1 MDETVFL
8 AHIAEDGREQTVDE
22 HERGTA
28 ELCAKF
34 ATQFGAE
41 EYAKLEAMRHD
52 DGKNTQGF
60 QRRLRGGPA
69 VDHST
74 AGAFECFRANAVHEA
89 ICIAGHHGGLPDVG
103 NAKMDTPEDGT
114 FFGRMKK
121 AMSGGI
127 EEPLGMDRPITALP
141 RPNFYGDRFYESV
154 WIKMLYSCLVD
165 ADYLDTESFMSG
177 GKATREE
184 YDDMATLLAY
194 FEKHIAPW
202 ANPQSELNKKRWEIL
217 SACLA
222 AGEGPKGIYTL
233 STPTG
238 SGKTTASLAFALK
251 HAVKHN
257 MQRIIYVIPYTS
269 IIDQNAKVFREILH
283 DKNVLEHH
291 SGIVFDKEDKKF
303 DSADYK
309 SALAAENWDAPV
321 VVTTAVQFFESFYAN
336 RSSKCRKLHNV
347 TNSVIIFDEAQMM
360 PSENLLPC
368 VAAISTLCA
377 HFNSTAVLC
386 TATQPVVDDYIVKYA
401 PNIAIKE
408 ICPEVR
414 RTYEQFKRVTFEQ
427 AGELDD
433 VALAARLG
441 GHEQVLCIVNSRKA
455 AQAVFNKLPKE
466 GRFHLSTLMYPEHRQ
481 KTIDIIRQRLTD
493 GEVCRVVSTSL
504 IEAGVD
510 IDFPTVYR
518 EMAGLDS
525 ILQAAG
531 RCNREGKRSRKES
544 MVTVFT
550 GEHRAP
556 RMLETNISAANSA
569 MRGEEDI
576 DSPEVVRKYFNTYRA
591 YLGDGTDKAR
601 VVEAFEND
609 KVYGMM
615 PFKTVAEK
623 FRIIDQNTRTV
634 YIPLG
639 KGVES
644 IARLRNGEKS
654 RKLFREAGRY
664 GVTIYENQFETL
676 YYSGCIEMIDDEN
689 AVLINTGVYDE
700 KMGLRIEE
708 SSDANFMI

>member
-1 MDETVFL
+1 
-8 AHIAEDGREQTVDE
+8 
-22 HERGTA
+22 
-28 ELCAKF
+28 
-34 ATQFGAE
+34 
-41 EYAKLEAMRHD
+41 
-52 DGKNTQGF
+52 
-60 QRRLRGGPA
+60 
-69 VDHST
+69 
-74 AGAFECFRANAVHEA
+74 
-89 ICIAGHHGGLPDVG
+89 
-103 NAKMDTPEDGT
+103 
-114 FFGRMKK
+114 
-121 AMSGGI
+121 
-127 EEPLGMDRPITALP
+127 
-141 RPNFYGDRFYESV
+141 
-154 WIKMLYSCLVD
+154 
-165 ADYLDTESFMSG
+165 
-177 GKATREE
+177 
-184 YDDMATLLAY
+184 
-194 FEKHIAPW
+194 
-202 ANPQSELNKKRWEIL
+202 
-217 SACLA
+217 
-222 AGEGPKGIYTL
+222 
-233 STPTG
+233 
-238 SGKTTASLAFALK
+238 
-251 HAVKHN
+251 

-269 IIDQNAKVFREILH
+269 IIDQNAKVFRGILH

-291 SGIVFDKEDKKF
+291 SGIVFDKEDKSF

-441 GHEQVLCIVNSRKA
+441 GHEQVLCIVNTRKA

-525 ILQAAG
+525 LLQAAG
-531 RCNREGKRSRKES
+531 RCNREGKRNREES
-544 MVTVFT
+544 IVAVFT

-556 RMLETNISAANSA
+556 RMLKMNISAANSA

-591 YLGDGTDKAR
+591 YLSDGTDKAR
-601 VVEAFEND
+601 VVEAFEKD

-644 IARLRNGEKS
+644 IVRLRNGERS

-664 GVTIYENQFETL
+664 GVTIYENQFKTR
-676 YYSGCIEMIDDEN
+676 YYSGCIEMIYDEN
-689 AVLINTGVYDE
+689 AVLINTDIYDE
-700 KMGLRIEE
+700 KMGLKIEE
-708 SSDANFMI
+708 SSDINFII

>member
-1 MDETVFL
+1 
-8 AHIAEDGREQTVDE
+8 
-22 HERGTA
+22 
-28 ELCAKF
+28 
-34 ATQFGAE
+34 
-41 EYAKLEAMRHD
+41 
-52 DGKNTQGF
+52 
-60 QRRLRGGPA
+60 
-69 VDHST
+69 
-74 AGAFECFRANAVHEA
+74 
-89 ICIAGHHGGLPDVG
+89 
-103 NAKMDTPEDGT
+103 
-114 FFGRMKK
+114 
-121 AMSGGI
+121 
-127 EEPLGMDRPITALP
+127 
-141 RPNFYGDRFYESV
+141 
-154 WIKMLYSCLVD
+154 
-165 ADYLDTESFMSG
+165 
-177 GKATREE
+177 
-184 YDDMATLLAY
+184 
-194 FEKHIAPW
+194 
-202 ANPQSELNKKRWEIL
+202 
-217 SACLA
+217 
-222 AGEGPKGIYTL
+222 
-233 STPTG
+233 
-238 SGKTTASLAFALK
+238 
-251 HAVKHN
+251 
-257 MQRIIYVIPYTS
+257 
-269 IIDQNAKVFREILH
+269 
-283 DKNVLEHH
+283 
-291 SGIVFDKEDKKF
+291 
-303 DSADYK
+303 
-309 SALAAENWDAPV
+309 
-321 VVTTAVQFFESFYAN
+321 
-336 RSSKCRKLHNV
+336 
-347 TNSVIIFDEAQMM
+347 MM

-441 GHEQVLCIVNSRKA
+441 GHEQVLCIVNTRKA

-531 RCNREGKRSRKES
+531 RCNREGKRNREES
-544 MVTVFT
+544 IVAVFT

-556 RMLETNISAANSA
+556 RMLKMNISAANSA

-576 DSPEVVRKYFNTYRA
+576 DSPEVVRKYFNTYRT
-591 YLGDGTDKAR
+591 YLGDGTDKVR
-601 VVEAFEND
+601 VVEAFEKD

-644 IARLRNGEKS
+644 IARLRSGEKS

-689 AVLINTGVYDE
+689 AVLINTGIYDE

>member
-1 MDETVFL
+1 MDEKVFL
-8 AHIAEDGREQTVDE
+8 AHIAEDGRIQTVDE

-28 ELCAKF
+28 ELCAGF
-34 ATQFGAE
+34 GAQFGAE
-41 EYAKLEAMRHD
+41 EYAALEASVHD
-52 DGKNTQGF
+52 EGKKTSGF
-60 QRRLRGGPA
+60 LKRIHGGPV

-74 AGAFECFRANAVHEA
+74 AGAFECFRVNAVHEA

-103 NAKMDTPEDGT
+103 NAKMDTPGDST

-121 AMSGGI
+121 AINGGI
-127 EEPLGMDRPITALP
+127 EEPHGMDKPVTAPP
-141 RPNFYGDRFYESV
+141 RPNFYRDRFYESV
-154 WIKMLYSCLVD
+154 WIRMLYSCLVD

-202 ANPQSELNKKRWEIL
+202 ANPQGELNKKRWEIL

-222 AGEGPKGIYTL
+222 VGEEPRGIYTL
-233 STPTG
+233 SAPTG

-269 IIDQNAKVFREILH
+269 IIDQNAKVFRGILH

-291 SGIVFDKEDKKF
+291 SGIVFDKEDKNF

-336 RSSKCRKLHNV
+336 RSSKCRKLHNIA
-347 TNSVIIFDEAQMM
+347 NSVIIFDEAQMM

-386 TATQPVVDDYIVKYA
+386 TATQPVVDDYIAKYA

-408 ICPEVR
+408 ICPEVG
-414 RTYEQFKRVTFEQ
+414 RTYEQFKRVKFEQ

-433 VALAARLG
+433 EALAARLS

-455 AQAVFNKLPKE
+455 AQAVFNKLPEE
-466 GRFHLSTLMYPEHRQ
+466 GSFHLSTLMYPEHRQ
-481 KTIDIIRQRLTD
+481 KTIDVIRQRLAN

-531 RCNREGKRSRKES
+531 RCNREGKRSREES
-544 MVTVFT
+544 IVTVFT

-556 RMLETNISAANSA
+556 NMIKMNISAARSA

-576 DSPEVVRKYFNTYRA
+576 GSPEVVRKYFNTYRA

-601 VVEAFEND
+601 AVEAFEKD
-609 KVYGMM
+609 TVYGML
-615 PFKTVAEK
+615 PFRTVAEK
-623 FRIIDQNTRTV
+623 FSIIDQNTRTV

-639 KGVES
+639 KGMES
-644 IARLRNGEKS
+644 IARLRSGEKS

-664 GVTIYENQFETL
+664 GVTIYENQFKTL

-689 AVLINTGVYDE
+689 AVLINTGIYDE
-700 KMGLRIEE
+700 KMGLKIEE
-708 SSDANFMI
+708 SSDINFII